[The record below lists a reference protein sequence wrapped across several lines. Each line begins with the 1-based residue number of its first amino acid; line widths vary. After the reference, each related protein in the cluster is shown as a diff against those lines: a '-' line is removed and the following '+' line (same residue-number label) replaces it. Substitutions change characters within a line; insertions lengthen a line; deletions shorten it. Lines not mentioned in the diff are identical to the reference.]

1 MKHPLKHILLIV
13 TLLFGAFF
21 QMSAQ
26 NTYVHLIITMN
37 DGTEETY
44 DMYSTSY
51 MYFESGDQLVITE
64 TVDGLSYV
72 RYPLSSIRK
81 ITCHETEG
89 TPENS
94 NLSITLSPN
103 PAHNKVTFRNIQGTQ
118 TAKIYALDGR
128 MVKSFSI
135 TEGHSVDV
143 TDLPTG
149 MYLVNIGYCT
159 FKMMKL

>member
-1 MKHPLKHILLIV
+1 MKRIFLLV
-13 TLLFGAFF
+13 ALLFGVFL

-44 DMYSTSY
+44 DMYSVSY
-51 MYFESGDQLVITE
+51 MYFESGDKLVITE

-72 RYPLSSIRK
+72 TYPLASIRK
-81 ITCHETEG
+81 ITCHEVEG
-89 TPENS
+89 TPENAS
-94 NLSITLSPN
+94 LDITLSPN
-103 PAHNKVTFRNIQGTQ
+103 PAHDKVTFRNIQGTQ

-128 MVKSFSI
+128 MVKSLPI
-135 TEGHSVDV
+135 TEGQSVDI

-149 MYLVNIGYCT
+149 LYLVNIGYCT

>member
-1 MKHPLKHILLIV
+1 MKRIFLLV
-13 TLLFGAFF
+13 ALLFGAFL

-44 DMYSTSY
+44 DMYNVSY
-51 MYFESGDQLVITE
+51 MYFESGDELVITE

-81 ITCHETEG
+81 ITCHEVEG
-89 TPENS
+89 TPENA
-94 NLSITLSPN
+94 NLDITLSPN
-103 PAHNKVTFRNIQGTQ
+103 PAHDKVTFRNIQGTQ

-128 MVKSFSI
+128 MVKSLPI
-135 TEGHSVDV
+135 TEGQSVDI

-149 MYLVNIGYCT
+149 LYLVNIGYCT

>member
-1 MKHPLKHILLIV
+1 MKHPMKRILLV
-13 TLLFGAFF
+13 VALLFGALF

-37 DGTEETY
+37 DGAEETF
-44 DMYSTSY
+44 DMQSTSF
-51 MYFESGDQLVITE
+51 MYFESDDNLVIT
-64 TVDGLSYV
+64 TGDGLSYV

-81 ITCHETEG
+81 ITCHEMEG
-89 TPENS
+89 TPENA
-94 NLSITLSPN
+94 NLGVALSPN
-103 PAHNKVTFRNIQGTQ
+103 PAHDRVTFRNIQGTQ
-118 TAKIYALDGR
+118 TAKIYAQNGR

-135 TEGHSVDV
+135 TEGQSVDV

-149 MYLVNIGYCT
+149 LYLVNIGYCT